1 MHNSWNGAAV
11 TAPKAKGAASEW
23 VDHVAPNGK
32 TYYYNN
38 RTKQSLWEKPP
49 ELMTAGER
57 QLAKCPWKSHKNQDG
72 KVYFYNSITKASSW
86 DEPAELIKAKKEAAE
101 IDAQN
106 GEGGNAMNPMM
117 MMQMMT
123 MLMTQ
128 NKTGKEKKKEF
139 KKKTEIVEK
148 PKYETKEEAKEA
160 FKQLLRDKLI
170 SASANWESA
179 MKQIINDPR
188 YEALAKLSEKK
199 QCFNEYKTQ
208 RGVEEKEEER
218 QKAKENKD
226 KLLKFLETHPKMT
239 SQVRY
244 RQAEEM
250 YRTLSIWQ
258 NVPDRDRRDLY
269 DDLVVTL
276 AKQEKENTRNMRKN
290 NMRKLTKLLHDD
302 LEGLSHKTLWKEAQ
316 ELLYD
321 CDEFS
326 NDKELQNMDK
336 EDALVCFEQVIKEL
350 EIEYDEERDRKR
362 VLEKRMFRKNRERFI
377 GYLKQ
382 LNEQGHI
389 HSLAHFCELYPRFVT
404 DKRFTDMLGQPG
416 STPLDLYKFYVADIR
431 EKLPA
436 EKKLVKECL
445 KEKNQN
451 VTANSTFDEFTACVK
466 EIREKVDAGNLR
478 MIFASLQENAERLL
492 QKQNSKTYKRELAL
506 KKKLIEKGLIGKRWD
521 EHRDDVL
528 DLDESDGLSEKT
540 IRAIF
545 NGEDSEDSDT
555 EFPKAPPKKADP
567 APIEI
572 DSGEDVI
579 SLASSGDVKKSPKKE
594 RSRRRDARSA
604 SSESPKKRKRSAS
617 SSEERRSRKKK
628 EKKEKKER
636 KRDKEKKHKS
646 HDEKSTSQSERVVRD
661 RQLTRNDDP
670 SDDDEPMP
678 SSPQPKRR
686 VEIRRVIEPSDHSDN
701 DTSKKKKSKKEK
713 KKKEKKDKK
722 SRRRYS
728 SHSD

>member
-1 MHNSWNGAAV
+1 
-11 TAPKAKGAASEW
+11 
-23 VDHVAPNGK
+23 
-32 TYYYNN
+32 
-38 RTKQSLWEKPP
+38 
-49 ELMTAGER
+49 
-57 QLAKCPWKSHKNQDG
+57 
-72 KVYFYNSITKASSW
+72 
-86 DEPAELIKAKKEAAE
+86 
-101 IDAQN
+101 
-106 GEGGNAMNPMM
+106 
-117 MMQMMT
+117 
-123 MLMTQ
+123 
-128 NKTGKEKKKEF
+128 
-139 KKKTEIVEK
+139 
-148 PKYETKEEAKEA
+148 
-160 FKQLLRDKLI
+160 
-170 SASANWESA
+170 
-179 MKQIINDPR
+179 
-188 YEALAKLSEKK
+188 
-199 QCFNEYKTQ
+199 
-208 RGVEEKEEER
+208 
-218 QKAKENKD
+218 
-226 KLLKFLETHPKMT
+226 
-239 SQVRY
+239 
-244 RQAEEM
+244 
-250 YRTLSIWQ
+250 
-258 NVPDRDRRDLY
+258 
-269 DDLVVTL
+269 
-276 AKQEKENTRNMRKN
+276 
-290 NMRKLTKLLHDD
+290 
-302 LEGLSHKTLWKEAQ
+302 
-316 ELLYD
+316 
-321 CDEFS
+321 
-326 NDKELQNMDK
+326 
-336 EDALVCFEQVIKEL
+336 
-350 EIEYDEERDRKR
+350 
-362 VLEKRMFRKNRERFI
+362 
-377 GYLKQ
+377 
-382 LNEQGHI
+382 
-389 HSLAHFCELYPRFVT
+389 
-404 DKRFTDMLGQPG
+404 
-416 STPLDLYKFYVADIR
+416 
-431 EKLPA
+431 
-436 EKKLVKECL
+436 
-445 KEKNQN
+445 
-451 VTANSTFDEFTACVK
+451 
-466 EIREKVDAGNLR
+466 

-661 RQLTRNDDP
+661 RQLTRHDDP
-670 SDDDEPMP
+670 SDDDDEPMP

>member
-1 MHNSWNGAAV
+1 MQNSWNGSAV
-11 TAPKAKGAASEW
+11 SVPKAKSTASEW

-72 KVYFYNSITKASSW
+72 KVYYYNSITKASSW

-106 GEGGNAMNPMM
+106 GAENGNAMNPMM

-170 SASANWESA
+170 PASANWESA

-302 LEGLSHKTLWKEAQ
+302 LEGLSHKTMWKEAQ
-316 ELLYD
+316 ELLYE

-326 NDKELQNMDK
+326 CRTKDKELQNMDK

-416 STPLDLYKFYVADIR
+416 STPLDLYKFYVMDIR
-431 EKLPA
+431 DKLPA

-478 MIFASLQENAERLL
+478 MIFASLQENAERIL

-528 DLDESDGLSEKT
+528 DFDESEGLSEKT
-540 IRAIF
+540 IRTIF
-545 NGEDSEDSDT
+545 NGEDSDESDT

-579 SLASSGDVKKSPKKE
+579 SLASSAEDENKYLKKE
-594 RSRRRDARSA
+594 RSRRRDA
-604 SSESPKKRKRSAS
+604 
-617 SSEERRSRKKK
+617 
-628 EKKEKKER
+628 
-636 KRDKEKKHKS
+636 
-646 HDEKSTSQSERVVRD
+646 
-661 RQLTRNDDP
+661 
-670 SDDDEPMP
+670 

-686 VEIRRVIEPSDHSDN
+686 VEIRRVIEPSDQSDN

-713 KKKEKKDKK
+713 KKKEKKEKK